1 MENGQRRH
9 RHDWRASP
17 FPFSIFLFPFSRS
30 R

>member
-9 RHDWRASP
+9 GQDWRASL